1 MRTRGDAYQHQL
13 LLKEARN
20 LDAIYDSINY
30 IASCPWIINK
40 KVIDLLNMII

>member
-13 LLKEARN
+13 LLKKEKN
-20 LDAIYDSINY
+20 LDSIYDSINY

-40 KVIDLLNMII
+40 KVNSK